1 MYYELMKTIKHLIQ
15 IWVLGIMVTGVE
27 GAAHFQGVISPVV
40 IPEISSLE
48 INNEESNEFVSL
60 FSMNSVNPDIK
71 ICKMV
76 DVRDSGEII
85 SYVVL

>member
-1 MYYELMKTIKHLIQ
+1 MRIVVLAAMINEVHATTHL
-15 IWVLGIMVTGVE
+15 
-27 GAAHFQGVISPVV
+27 QGVISPVV

-48 INNEESNEFVSL
+48 INKEESNEFISL